1 MYSRIWS
8 VSKLRDVLIFILFNQ
23 FKNGGRKK
31 ETEPGLMI
39 QVKMSCTLRTRD
51 IPTTFWNNQ
60 LCFKKA
66 CTKTSWL
73 KYEMNFDKPSCY
85 VSPCCSYL
93 YRLHTSLHYTAKNWK
108 SLTNLVSS
116 EPLCPNQF
124 STLEIKGKLREGMKK
139 WKMGEKSGTDF
150 IVLVRTVLE

>member
-23 FKNGGRKK
+23 FKNWGRKK

-108 SLTNLVSS
+108 SWRPFKKKKLSFIWALVS
-116 EPLCPNQF
+116 EPVFNPWN
-124 STLEIKGKLREGMKK
+124 KGK
-139 WKMGEKSGTDF
+139 T
-150 IVLVRTVLE
+150 